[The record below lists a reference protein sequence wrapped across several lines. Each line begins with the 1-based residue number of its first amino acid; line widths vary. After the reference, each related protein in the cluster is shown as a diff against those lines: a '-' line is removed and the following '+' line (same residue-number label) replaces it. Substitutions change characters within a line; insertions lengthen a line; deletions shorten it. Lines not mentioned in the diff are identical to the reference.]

1 MVLSASADG
10 ACTLANAVRPLKKK
24 KSHGVRSPL
33 CSCSCPASLICA
45 LPVDALCAEAIPHR
59 LQPQARRISHARQHQ
74 RRSACSLPA
83 FVLPLLIRRPPATR
97 HSRSQGHK
105 AHRQSG
111 SCVFRGRR
119 LVVCLVG
126 RGRHLPSRL
135 ASQPSTELSGGVG
148 DGLRIGQ
155 GRLGR
160 KGVVWQATFW
170 WGCSSRH
177 GRRRGGRRLR
187 SRNELAMPL
196 NPKSKL
202 PRPRAEVLSSREPP
216 YKLLRTS
223 TGTLPAPIA
232 RVPLSLRS
240 TTVCSSHA
248 QPTPAVAQ
256 RQESNGPLAETRR
269 KVRRRQL
276 SLGCRSSRLPDRD
289 RCSRCSRDAS
299 RRGRRAYVPVVRG
312 GRRGVRGDR
321 ERLEGRG
328 EIGRAH
334 V

>member
-196 NPKSKL
+196 NPKANCQDPVQKSCRRES
-202 PRPRAEVLSSREPP
+202 RPISSSEQVLVHS
-216 YKLLRTS
+216 LLRLRAS
-223 TGTLPAPIA
+223 RSHSGPPPFAP
-232 RVPLSLRS
+232 PMLSLPPRLLS
-240 TTVCSSHA
+240 DKRA
-248 QPTPAVAQ
+248 MA
-256 RQESNGPLAETRR
+256 LL
-269 KVRRRQL
+269 RRRVAKFDDDN
-276 SLGCRSSRLPDRD
+276 SASGAGPRGCLIATDVPGAAGMRPDGD
-289 RCSRCSRDAS
+289 
-299 RRGRRAYVPVVRG
+299 
-312 GRRGVRGDR
+312 GVRTCLSF
-321 ERLEGRG
+321 EEAEG
-328 EIGRAH
+328 